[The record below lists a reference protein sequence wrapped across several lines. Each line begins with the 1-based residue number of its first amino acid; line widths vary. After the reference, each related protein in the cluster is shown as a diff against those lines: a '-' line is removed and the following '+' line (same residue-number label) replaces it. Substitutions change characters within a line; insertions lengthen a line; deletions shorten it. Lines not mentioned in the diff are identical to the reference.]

1 MPKNAFTFQQFTI
14 NQERCAMKVCTDAC
28 ILGASTDVKNV
39 NRILDIGTGTGLL
52 ALMLAQRSDAKI
64 DAVEIDEGAYNQALS
79 NISESKFSN
88 KVRVQHQR
96 IQDFT
101 VSENYDLIISNPP
114 FYQQSLKSPDAQTNK
129 ALHAVTLT
137 FDELIAAVKHL
148 LKPDGRFVVL
158 LPPFEIEKLIAIA
171 QKKELYLSNKI
182 SIRHDESKP
191 IFRIIATFQSVQML
205 DYQESTLMI
214 RKNNSNVYSDEF
226 LKLMKDYYITAPPA
240 PNGGALL

>member
-1 MPKNAFTFQQFTI
+1 MPKNSFTFQQFVI

-28 ILGASTDVKNV
+28 ILGASTDVINI

-52 ALMLAQRSDAKI
+52 ALMLAQRTDAKI
-64 DAVEIDEGAYNQALS
+64 DAVEIDESAYNQAFI
-79 NISESKFSN
+79 NISESRFSN
-88 KVRVQHQR
+88 KVRVHQQR

-101 VSENYDLIISNPP
+101 AGENYDLIISNPP

-137 FDELIAAVKHL
+137 FDELIAAVKRL

-171 QKKELYLSNKI
+171 QKKELYLSKKM
-182 SIRHDESKP
+182 SIRHDESMP
-191 IFRIIATFQSVQML
+191 VFRIIATFQSVQTL
-205 DYQESTLMI
+205 DYQ
-214 RKNNSNVYSDEF
+214 
-226 LKLMKDYYITAPPA
+226 
-240 PNGGALL
+240 